1 MVKQNPF
8 TKHRNKLFRDIVQM
22 NFPEVGNSE
31 VVYHSLSKYIIEVPH
46 KFYSVVHYHKVS
58 NYINSFLNEF
68 PNKAIDYLISNNF
81 NLNSAAKNLEEI
93 NSLSFH
99 DGKLPK
105 EIKLLNFI
113 DTQIHFNYLKLIEGT
128 YKHFLHFLATISR
141 LRRNKGTDGLDI
153 FNCVEE
159 MPHSNIG
166 VCFPYDNLMRNGIAH
181 GGVEYESDLITYTD
195 KKGNSKVFIPRKVVS
210 QFDKLLDICNGINLA
225 FRIYFLTNST
235 FLLKN
240 NVRIP
245 ENYLLE
251 EIKTEVESSEWKITN
266 FFNSI
271 LPNGRKQVIVY
282 VENDFYDLSKVNL
295 LGYITAI
302 RLEKYFNGINRIN
315 LNIQSSTS
323 KFVGWANYNVDNI
336 KELRKNNYEF
346 VEEGKSILEDGLL
359 FFIPKVKL
367 PKWCYYIGGL
377 ITISKSFKE
386 VNFIESKHKEKIN
399 VRFIK
404 FHFQKNYCVIEK
416 SAVFV
421 KQMGIFEIKTEAKKI
436 LSAVIR
442 EKNNA
447 LKRVNINRY
456 KKTKF
461 IKVNVYNLD
470 VRIRDYQFNT
480 ANSNLIFTI
489 QLNKTKI
496 KRVLPKGIIE
506 DLGNYYIVWNNKFT
520 F

>member
-8 TKHRNKLFRDIVQM
+8 SKHRNKLFRDIVHL
-22 NFPEVGNSE
+22 NFPEASSSD
-31 VVYHSLSKYIIEVPH
+31 VVYLSLSKYVIGVPH
-46 KFYSVVHYHKVS
+46 KFYSIEHYFKVS
-58 NYINSFLNEF
+58 NYLNNFLNEF
-68 PNKAIDYLISNNF
+68 PNKTIDYLISNSF

-93 NSLSFH
+93 NRLSFH
-99 DGKLPK
+99 DTELPK
-105 EIKLLNFI
+105 ETELLNFI

-141 LRRNKGTDGLDI
+141 LRRSKGTDGLS
-153 FNCVEE
+153 FYNCVEE
-159 MPHSNIG
+159 MPHSSIG
-166 VCFPYDNLMRNGIAH
+166 VSFPYDRLMRNAIAH
-181 GGVEYESDLITYTD
+181 GGIEYQSESIIYTD
-195 KKGNSKVFIPRKVVS
+195 KNENSRILIPRKVVS
-210 QFDKLLDICNGINLA
+210 QFDQLLDICNGINLA
-225 FRIYFLTNST
+225 FRTYFLTNST
-235 FLLKN
+235 FLLNN

-251 EIKTEVESSEWKITN
+251 EIKTEVESFGWEIIN

-271 LPNGRKQVIVY
+271 LPDGRKQVIVY
-282 VENDFYDLSKVNL
+282 VENDFYDLNKVNL
-295 LGYITAI
+295 LCNITAI
-302 RLEKYFNGINRIN
+302 KIEKHLTGINRIN

-336 KELRKNNYEF
+336 KKLRKNNYEF
-346 VEEGKSILEDGLL
+346 IKEGKSILEDRLL
-359 FFIPKVKL
+359 VFIPKIKF
-367 PKWCYYIGGL
+367 PKWCYYIGNL
-377 ITISKSFKE
+377 ITINKSFKE
-386 VNFIESKHKEKIN
+386 IKFIESKQKEKIN

-404 FHFQKNYCVIEK
+404 FHFKKNYYVIEK

-421 KQMGIFEIKTEAKKI
+421 KQMGVFEIKTEAKKI

-442 EKNNA
+442 EKNNS

-461 IKVNVYNLD
+461 IKIKVYNLD
-470 VRIRDYQFNT
+470 VRRRDYQFNT
-480 ANSNLIFTI
+480 ANSNLICTI

-496 KRVLPKGIIE
+496 KNVLPKGIIE

-520 F
+520 L